1 MKAVI
6 INGQNHKGSTYHLAH
21 LLTDKLQCEVEEFF
35 MPKDLKDF
43 CLGCATCVKIGEDKC
58 PHHAQVEPIVRAMDE
73 ADLIILASPVY
84 VYHATAPMKNF
95 LDHLA
100 YRWGAHRPEGK
111 MYKKQGVC
119 ISTAAGAGMKSTN
132 KDMADSLDFWGLARV
147 YKCGVAVA
155 AIDWDGVSEKKKTQ
169 IDKALT
175 KLAKKIKSREGKVTP
190 SFKAKFNFSIMRM
203 VQAKWP
209 WNPIDVDYWKDKGW
223 LGKERPWKQ

>member
-6 INGQNHKGSTYHLAH
+6 INGQNHKGTTNHLAH
-21 LLTDKLQCEVEEFF
+21 ILTDKLQCEVTEFF
-35 MPKDLKDF
+35 LPKDLKDF
-43 CLGCATCVKIGEDKC
+43 CVGCTNCIGKGEDKC
-58 PHHAQVEPIVRAMDE
+58 PHRAQVEPIVNAIDD

-84 VYHATAPMKNF
+84 VYHATAPMKNL

-100 YRWGAHRPEGK
+100 YRWASHRPEGK
-111 MYKKQGVC
+111 MYKKQSVC

-132 KDMADSLDFWGLARV
+132 KDMADSLYYWGVGRV
-147 YKCGVAVA
+147 YQYGVAVA
-155 AIDWDGVSEKKKTQ
+155 AVNWEGVNDKRKAS

-175 KLAKKIKSREGKVTP
+175 KLAKKIKAREGKVTP
-190 SFKAKFNFSIMRM
+190 SIKTKSFFTLMRM

-209 WNPIDVDYWKDKGW
+209 WNPVDVEHWKSNGW